1 MTSGRYGPPTPSLQA
16 RETDMIPVQIAVIG
30 LLDTLVDIV
39 DMRVPEPMA
48 WVLIIIIA
56 IGFVGL
62 FLKELQEWLSQ

>member
-1 MTSGRYGPPTPSLQA
+1 
-16 RETDMIPVQIAVIG
+16 MIPVQIAVIG

>member
-1 MTSGRYGPPTPSLQA
+1 MTSSRYGPPTPSLQA